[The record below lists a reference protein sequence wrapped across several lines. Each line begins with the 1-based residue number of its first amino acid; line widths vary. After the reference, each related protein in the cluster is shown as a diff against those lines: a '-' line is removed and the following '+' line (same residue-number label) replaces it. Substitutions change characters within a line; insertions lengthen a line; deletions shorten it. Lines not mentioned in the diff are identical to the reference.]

1 MIPFYKKDVRVSGC
15 IRAAWGACP
24 LLTLFRCRLQL
35 RCWIGEPCSHNPT
48 PSLRQPFAKVAFG
61 YRRSACWAA
70 YSQQDLKP
78 LARSKAPPP
87 PLCARYS
94 LFGSPH
100 EVLPRA
106 IPARGRLASRE
117 MSSSSLLATWDFQVE
132 MPQMFAAHGL
142 LFLRFRSFALLRKA
156 VARKNVLRIWNA
168 PECYTVLRYT
178 FLYTDNTKIG
188 LCYLGSMLV

>member
-1 MIPFYKKDVRVSGC
+1 MIPLYKKDVRVSGC

-48 PSLRQPFAKVAFG
+48 PSLRRPFAKVAFG

-132 MPQMFAAHGL
+132 MPQMFAAHGAAL
-142 LFLRFRSFALLRKA
+142 PPFPLVCTTPQSSGEKKCLENLKCTRVLHRSPLHLS
-156 VARKNVLRIWNA
+156 LH
-168 PECYTVLRYT
+168 
-178 FLYTDNTKIG
+178 G
-188 LCYLGSMLV
+188 